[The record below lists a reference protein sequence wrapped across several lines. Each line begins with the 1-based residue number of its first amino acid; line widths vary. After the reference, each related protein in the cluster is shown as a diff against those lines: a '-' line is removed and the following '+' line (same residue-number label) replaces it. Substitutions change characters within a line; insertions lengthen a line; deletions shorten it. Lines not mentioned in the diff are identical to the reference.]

1 MCCQPGG
8 IVCQSPAAIEPRAS
22 APPPRSWPP
31 RMRPRRGPWRHW
43 TVVLS
48 CSCLAVGAER
58 AQRAGAP
65 AGLLVGLAD
74 RSLPGR
80 LAGLDAP
87 GGDLP
92 ASGVGDDE
100 AVDKAGLG
108 AGTGRR
114 AIVASRWTLVERRGR
129 GDGIGQRAWSLSAS
143 GATGGATVRCARSL
157 FVTTRP
163 PLKGRSPWTF
173 RGTASR
179 HYVLST
185 ISFDIG

>member
-8 IVCQSPAAIEPRAS
+8 ILCQSPAAIEPAGVSPATPIMATACAPSKRAV
-22 APPPRSWPP
+22 ATLDRRSE
-31 RMRPRRGPWRHW
+31 
-43 TVVLS
+43 LQ
-48 CSCLAVGAER
+48 LLGAER

-100 AVDKAGLG
+100 AVDKAGPG
-108 AGTGRR
+108 AGTGHR

-129 GDGIGQRAWSLSAS
+129 GDGIR
-143 GATGGATVRCARSL
+143 
-157 FVTTRP
+157 
-163 PLKGRSPWTF
+163 
-173 RGTASR
+173 
-179 HYVLST
+179 
-185 ISFDIG
+185 